1 MSFILEVPSSP
12 EREKFKKGNQIE
24 FRHGDTKYNQNSE
37 LKSLSTEEVVQLKD
51 IQKQLDSNA
60 SFVDVS
66 YDQISTKDDLTEKG
80 ISDVLLSAKILADQ
94 LKTSFNG
101 KKVVLVSS
109 EADRAL
115 HTTSLIYRTLIE
127 NEITP
132 ELYTNRLL
140 NPIQYYSQEGL
151 QEFMEVLSG
160 LIASEKNPE
169 VEMLVGSAF
178 DNENAIFERSSS
190 IKKRAELFQ
199 EKLSELIKQNSDVVY
214 ICVSH
219 HESAGFR
226 LLGTEESK
234 EAINEHKSST
244 KKGGFYSG
252 Y

>member
-1 MSFILEVPSSP
+1 MNLTLETLPSP
-12 EREKFKKGNQIE
+12 ERKKFEKGNQIE
-24 FRHGDTKYNQNSE
+24 FRHGDTKYNQNNE

-51 IQKQLDSNA
+51 TQKQLDSNA
-60 SFVDVS
+60 SFVNVS
-66 YDQISTKDDLTEKG
+66 YEQLSTKNDLTEKG
-80 ISDVLLSAKILADQ
+80 ISDVLSSAKILADQ
-94 LKTSFNG
+94 LKTNFNG

-140 NPIQYYSQEGL
+140 NPIQYHSQEGL
-151 QEFMEVLSG
+151 QEFMGVLSA
-160 LIASEKNPE
+160 LIETRKNPE

-178 DNENAIFERSSS
+178 DKEDALFERSSS
-190 IKKRAELFQ
+190 LKARSQLFQ
-199 EKLSELIKQNSDVVY
+199 EKLSELIKQNSDTVY
-214 ICVSH
+214 VCVSH

-226 LLGTEESK
+226 LLDTEESK
-234 EAINEHKSST
+234 KALGEMKSPT
-244 KKGGFYSG
+244 TKGGFYSG